1 MKRSEINEIYNMTMT
16 QRQGFKKKY
25 PTSESLANAIQEV
38 FKSSILAE
46 VRKDLEK
53 TKLEDVKITGG
64 FKKWKILNLD

>member
-1 MKRSEINEIYNMTMT
+1 MKQSDINKIYNMIIT
-16 QRQGFKKKY
+16 QRQSFKKNY

-64 FKKWKILNLD
+64 FKK

>member
-1 MKRSEINEIYNMTMT
+1 MKKSEIDKIYNMTMT
-16 QRQGFKKKY
+16 QRESFKKNY

-64 FKKWKILNLD
+64 VQ